1 MEKLEAPEYAMVAF
15 LPENFLHKS
24 VNEPFIQEIMSMVL
38 NRKEWK
44 PGNPDKFEPDYFCD
58 GVPFE
63 FKIASDRK
71 KKKNYIQRFRSATYE
86 SEDIEDDIIQYIQ
99 ASIQQKLSKQYAVPN
114 VHLCVLCLIDLTDW
128 VLDEYGSITHHL
140 TDYIRE
146 DFFLWIKQQCIDTHK
161 FNNVFVI
168 FPDMFA
174 KWWVWDILSG
184 NKANITLSEQEL
196 LSSRYPFWM
205 LKKKY
210 EQLQQNATRTCIPK
224 EESQ

>member
-1 MEKLEAPEYAMVAF
+1 MEKLEAPEYDMVAF

-24 VNEPFIQEIMSMVL
+24 VNEPFIQEIMSAVL
-38 NRKEWK
+38 GRTEWK

-63 FKIASDRK
+63 FTIASDRK

-99 ASIQQKLSKQYAVPN
+99 ASVQQKLSKQYAVPN
-114 VHLCVLCLIDLTDW
+114 VHLCVLCLMDLTDW
-128 VLDEYGSITHHL
+128 VSDEYGSITHHL
-140 TDYIRE
+140 TDHIRE
-146 DFFLWIKQQCIDTHK
+146 EFFLWIKQQCIDTGK

-174 KWWVWDILSG
+174 KWWVWDVSTDH
-184 NKANITLSEQEL
+184 KANIKLSKQDL
-196 LSSRYPFWM
+196 MSFRYPFWM
-205 LKKKY
+205 MKKDF
-210 EQLQQNATRTCIPK
+210 ERLQKHVTKTSIPK
-224 EESQ
+224 GGSQ

>member
-1 MEKLEAPEYAMVAF
+1 MVAIMLGADNGFFYAGQVMHFSCPFTVF
-15 LPENFLHKS
+15 LIYHK
-24 VNEPFIQEIMSMVL
+24 Q
-38 NRKEWK
+38 
-44 PGNPDKFEPDYFCD
+44 
-58 GVPFE
+58 
-63 FKIASDRK
+63 
-71 KKKNYIQRFRSATYE
+71 
-86 SEDIEDDIIQYIQ
+86 
-99 ASIQQKLSKQYAVPN
+99 
-114 VHLCVLCLIDLTDW
+114 
-128 VLDEYGSITHHL
+128 SITHHL
-140 TDYIRE
+140 TDYIRKG
-146 DFFLWIKQQCIDTHK
+146 FFLWIKQQCIDTHK

-196 LSSRYPFWM
+196 LSFRYPFWM